1 MSQNRSFYV
10 PMYLPFL
17 SFYCDTPSYLLH
29 ESSMYM
35 DIRQASGIHISE
47 PTRPRTGAGILSHG
61 LVNGGPWTKVSLLL
75 RVISYHIIV
84 FISSLPSLISSDHAR
99 YS

>member
-35 DIRQASGIHISE
+35 DIRQVSGIHISE
-47 PTRPRTGAGILSHG
+47 PTRPRTGAGVLSHG
-61 LVNGGPWTKVSLLL
+61 LVNGRGRGQKCHYYYA
-75 RVISYHIIV
+75 SYHII
-84 FISSLPSLISSDHAR
+84 L
-99 YS
+99 